1 MQWIFASYLI
11 RDFCFRF
18 LKVVLSVM
26 AKVRTMFSCLVTEG
40 LVLTS
45 TFKMGRRRGV
55 GVGGGGGGVPVGGEE
70 GKIVK
75 KELTQFSGTQWL

>member
-18 LKVVLSVM
+18 LKVVISVM

-45 TFKMGRRRGV
+45 TFKMGRRR
-55 GVGGGGGGVPVGGEE
+55 VGGEE

>member
-18 LKVVLSVM
+18 LKVVISVM

-55 GVGGGGGGVPVGGEE
+55 GGGGSVRVGGEE

>member
-1 MQWIFASYLI
+1 MAS
-11 RDFCFRF
+11 
-18 LKVVLSVM
+18 
-26 AKVRTMFSCLVTEG
+26 VRTMFSCLVTEG

-45 TFKMGRRRGV
+45 TLKMGR
-55 GVGGGGGGVPVGGEE
+55 GGGGERVGGEE

>member
-18 LKVVLSVM
+18 LKVVISVM

-55 GVGGGGGGVPVGGEE
+55 GGGRAGLGGEE

>member
-18 LKVVLSVM
+18 LKVVISVM
-26 AKVRTMFSCLVTEG
+26 AKVRTMFSCLVFMRAG
-40 LVLTS
+40 L
-45 TFKMGRRRGV
+45 
-55 GVGGGGGGVPVGGEE
+55 GGEE

>member
-18 LKVVLSVM
+18 LKVVISVM

-55 GVGGGGGGVPVGGEE
+55 GGGGRAGLGGEE

>member
-18 LKVVLSVM
+18 LKVVISVM

-55 GVGGGGGGVPVGGEE
+55 GVGACGRAGRRRGG
-70 GKIVK
+70 
-75 KELTQFSGTQWL
+75 QNS

>member
-1 MQWIFASYLI
+1 
-11 RDFCFRF
+11 
-18 LKVVLSVM
+18 M

-45 TFKMGRRRGV
+45 TFKMGRGAGV
-55 GVGGGGGGVPVGGEE
+55 RVGGEE
-70 GKIVK
+70 SKIVK

>member
-18 LKVVLSVM
+18 LKVVISVM

-45 TFKMGRRRGV
+45 TFKMGRRRG
-55 GVGGGGGGVPVGGEE
+55 GGGSVRVGGEE

>member
-1 MQWIFASYLI
+1 
-11 RDFCFRF
+11 
-18 LKVVLSVM
+18 M

-45 TFKMGRRRGV
+45 TFKMGVR
-55 GVGGGGGGVPVGGEE
+55 VGGEE

>member
-18 LKVVLSVM
+18 LKVVISVM
-26 AKVRTMFSCLVTEG
+26 AIVRTMFSCLVTEG

-45 TFKMGRRRGV
+45 TFKMGRS
-55 GVGGGGGGVPVGGEE
+55 GGVRVGGEE

>member
-55 GVGGGGGGVPVGGEE
+55 GVGGWWRAGRRRGG
-70 GKIVK
+70 
-75 KELTQFSGTQWL
+75 QNS

>member
-1 MQWIFASYLI
+1 MAS
-11 RDFCFRF
+11 
-18 LKVVLSVM
+18 
-26 AKVRTMFSCLVTEG
+26 VRTMFSCLVTEG

-45 TFKMGRRRGV
+45 TLKMGRGRG
-55 GVGGGGGGVPVGGEE
+55 GRVGGEE

>member
-18 LKVVLSVM
+18 LKVVISVM

-45 TFKMGRRRGV
+45 TWGV
-55 GVGGGGGGVPVGGEE
+55 RVGGEE

>member
-18 LKVVLSVM
+18 LKVVISVM

-55 GVGGGGGGVPVGGEE
+55 GGGGGSGRVGGEE

>member
-18 LKVVLSVM
+18 LKVVISVM

-55 GVGGGGGGVPVGGEE
+55 GVGGWGRAGRRRGG
-70 GKIVK
+70 
-75 KELTQFSGTQWL
+75 QNS

>member
-1 MQWIFASYLI
+1 MAS
-11 RDFCFRF
+11 
-18 LKVVLSVM
+18 
-26 AKVRTMFSCLVTEG
+26 VRTMFSCLVTEG

-45 TFKMGRRRGV
+45 TLKM
-55 GVGGGGGGVPVGGEE
+55 GGGGGGRGGGGGGGGGGVGGEE

>member
-1 MQWIFASYLI
+1 MQWIFASSLI
-11 RDFCFRF
+11 RDFSFRF
-18 LKVVLSVM
+18 LKVVLSGM
-26 AKVRTMFSCLVTEG
+26 AKVRTMFSCLV

-45 TFKMGRRRGV
+45 TFKMGR
-55 GVGGGGGGVPVGGEE
+55 GGGVRVGGEE